1 MVPLIQGGSNFDPA
15 AIERVEWLV
24 QRELG
29 ASVPEREPRGAAAAG
44 PDPGSGSAESSDG
57 GSGSAESPD
66 DGSESGGWTRFL
78 RDGHP
83 PRFPAPRGVEVT
95 AVDAAGSESF
105 GSTAAFGLGL
115 PARTESTFAAL
126 PGRPGWRCYVA
137 LGGKAPAAA
146 ATFVDG
152 SIVLLAIDATREA
165 GRRSPARTALLH
177 RAIDDAV
184 EAGARTIGAR
194 IDTAADAPRKET
206 AAGLLLAG
214 FKAAYRCPPWVDAGL
229 PAS

>member
-29 ASVPEREPRGAAAAG
+29 VPVREPKDVTGEQPRAG
-44 PDPGSGSAESSDG
+44 
-57 GSGSAESPD
+57 AESPD
-66 DGSESGGWTRFL
+66 GGSEAGVWTRFL

-146 ATFVDG
+146 ATFVDD
-152 SIVLLAIDATREA
+152 SIVLLAVDATREA
-165 GRRSPARTALLH
+165 GRRSPARTALLR
-177 RAIDDAV
+177 RAIADAV
-184 EAGARTIGAR
+184 EADARTIGAR
-194 IDTAADAPRKET
+194 VDTAADAPRKET